1 MNYDFIDCYE
11 SDFFVVL
18 IVTQTEMAC
27 VSLKKGQSGKILQE
41 LQVASDP
48 ISVLKAKAPKGM
60 APRVI
65 PLAKIELITWDDND
79 HANAVT
85 IRYREASNKPKKTF
99 HSFSSIEMRDQCME
113 AVEKRLGKLHR
124 ELVPAGIWYSGIG
137 PIMGMFFVGLFL
149 VFPATL
155 ELIGGGQS
163 SDSGRPRKARAE
175 ALLKLFDTLG
185 TGGVLGLAA
194 LLIAGLCVKWYLNH
208 RKKPLLTSLRPE
220 APRAS

>member
-18 IVTQTEMAC
+18 IVTQTEMAS
-27 VSLKKGQSGKILQE
+27 VSLKKGQSGDILEE

-48 ISVLKAKAPKGM
+48 ISVLKAKAPIGM

-65 PLAKIELITWDDND
+65 PLAKIELITWDDNGNY
-79 HANAVT
+79 ANEVT
-85 IRYREASNKPKKTF
+85 FRYREASDKPKKTF
-99 HSFSSIEMRDQCME
+99 HLFSSVEMRDQCME
-113 AVEKRLGKLHR
+113 AVEKRIGKLHR
-124 ELVPAGIWYSGIG
+124 ELVPASIWHSGIG
-137 PIMGMFFVGLFL
+137 PIIGMLFVGLFL

-155 ELIGGGQS
+155 DLIGGGQS
-163 SDSGRPRKARAE
+163 SESGRPRKARVE
-175 ALLKLFDTLG
+175 VLMKLFDTLG

-208 RKKPLLTSLRPE
+208 RKKPLLSSLR
-220 APRAS
+220 RQGN